1 MFEETYIL
9 LTYNG
14 NLNIV
19 ANPRKVSNLIE
30 LLPTVLSFHIAQHGV
45 AATL

>member
-14 NLNIV
+14 NLNMV
-19 ANPRKVSNLIE
+19 AIPRKVSNL
-30 LLPTVLSFHIAQHGV
+30 LKLFRTHK
-45 AATL
+45 